1 MSLFPCL
8 LLRCKGASHYG
19 LTKERKRRS
28 QDCSPDHG
36 SSLAVAALGP
46 ELSAAAAIALMT
58 DEPGLVNPAF
68 SPTSEDSQLGS
79 SPGDLHRSNRNRSKN
94 QNWRLQSPLAPFN
107 IHLSVKYVSLQD

>member
-1 MSLFPCL
+1 MSVFASL

-79 SPGDLHRSNRNRSKN
+79 SPGDLHRSNRNRSKPKTV
-94 QNWRLQSPLAPFN
+94 SSEPASTFD
-107 IHLSVKYVSLQD
+107 IHFYVKYLSLED